1 MGAPS
6 RRLRTLLLT
15 LAILVVVGVA
25 WVLFANFWTEWLWYK
40 SVGYGGVFRT
50 KLWTRLGLFLVFGL
64 LMAAAVGLNMYFA
77 YRLRPAFRGMSMEQ
91 QSLDRY
97 RSALAPFRMWILIG
111 LSLIVGVIAGTS
123 AAGHWGTWLQFV
135 HGVSFGVKDPQFHK
149 DVSFYAFELPFY
161 RFLVNFSFVAVV
173 VGLVVAVLT
182 HYLYGGLRVQSPGA
196 RATPAA
202 QAHLSL
208 LLGLFVLL
216 KAIAYW
222 LDRYS
227 LAVHSGDFKEATEFT
242 GLRYTDANA
251 VLPAKTILFIVAL
264 ICAVLFFVNVFRRT
278 WALPI
283 VGFGLMVLS
292 AILIGGL
299 YPFIVE
305 RFQVKPNQQAKEE
318 KYISRNIEATRDA
331 YNIADVQAE
340 GYAGKTDIAPGLK
353 NEATTVASVRL
364 LDPNVVGPTFQ
375 QLQQLRQYYG
385 FATTLDVDRYK
396 VGGETTDTVIA
407 LRELNPNGGQ
417 TRNWVNDHTKYT
429 HGYGVVA
436 AQGDTIAAE
445 GYPEFLDK
453 DITPDGSGTIGHYE
467 PRIYFGEK
475 TTEYSIVGAPQGT
488 TPTEIDYPTS
498 DAAGQQVYTYE
509 GDGGVPIGSTFNKL
523 LYATKFAEG
532 NILLSDTINEKSKIL
547 YNRTPKERVEAVAPW
562 LTIDGDAY
570 PAIVDGRILWIV
582 DAYTTTN
589 GYPYATR
596 TTLGEATTDEL
607 VRQNENRGTVGN
619 TGQVNYIRNAVKA
632 TVDAYSGKVVLYQWD
647 EQDPVLKTWMKAFPG
662 TVEKKSEISPALM
675 EHLRYP
681 QDLFKVQREL
691 LTRYHVTDPKTFFNG
706 SDFWK
711 VPRDPSSGRQASGD
725 QPPYYLSM
733 SLPPAQGQVA
743 ETQQSFRLTT
753 TFVPKERQNLAA
765 FMAVNAE
772 PGPEYGRIRLLTL
785 PTETQIPGP
794 EQVQNNFTSDQV
806 VADRL
811 NVLQIGGSQVVYGN
825 LLSLPVGGGM
835 LYVEPV
841 YVRANTANSYPLMRS
856 VLAAFGN
863 KVVIE
868 NSLDAALNALF
879 SGTAPG
885 TPTTPP
891 GATPQPPGTTP
902 TPGQTTPAPGQTTP
916 APGQTTPPAQSPP
929 LKQALEDAQKA
940 IADADAALKAGDLA
954 GYQEA
959 QRRVADAV
967 ARAAQAEAAATV
979 SPPAATS
986 PPATSPPATSP
997 PATSPPATSPPATSP
1012 PATSPPATSPPASP

>member
-1 MGAPS
+1 MPERGDPGGRRIRLGAPS

-15 LAILVVVGVA
+15 LAIVVVVVVA
-25 WVLFANFWTEWLWYK
+25 WVLFANFWTDWLWYK
-40 SVGYGGVFRT
+40 SVGYGNVFTTR
-50 KLWTRLGLFLVFGL
+50 LWTRLGLFLVFGL
-64 LMAAAVGLNMYFA
+64 LMAAAVAVNMYVA

-97 RSALAPFRMWILIG
+97 RSAIAPFRVWILIG
-111 LSLIVGVIAGTS
+111 LALIVGVIAGTS
-123 AAGHWGTWLQFV
+123 ASGHWGTWLQFV
-135 HGVSFGVKDPQFHK
+135 NGVSFGVKDPQFNK
-149 DVSFYAFELPFY
+149 DVSFYAFDLPFY
-161 RFLVNFSFVAVV
+161 RFLVNFGFVAVV
-173 VGLVVAVLT
+173 VGLIVSVLT

-227 LAVHSGDFKEATEFT
+227 LAVHSGDFKDASQFT

-264 ICAVLFFVNVFRRT
+264 ICAVLFFVNVVRRT

-283 VGFGLMVLS
+283 IGFGLMVLS

-318 KYISRNIEATRDA
+318 KYINYNIQATRNA
-331 YNIADVQAE
+331 YGIQDVHAE
-340 GYAGKTDIAPGLK
+340 SYQGKTDILPGLK
-353 NEATTVASVRL
+353 NEATTSASMRL

-385 FATTLDVDRYK
+385 FTTTLDVDRYK
-396 VGGETTDTVIA
+396 IDGKTTDTVIA

-436 AQGDTIAAE
+436 AQGDRVAAE
-445 GYPEFLDK
+445 GRPDFLDK
-453 DITPDGSGTIGHYE
+453 DITPNGSGKIGNYE

-475 TTEYSIVGAPQGT
+475 TTEYSIVGAPKGAA
-488 TPTEIDYPTS
+488 PTEIDYPTS
-498 DAAGQQVYTYE
+498 DAAGQQVYTYA
-509 GDGGVPIGSTFNKL
+509 GKGGVPIGSTFNRL
-523 LYATKFAEG
+523 VFATKFAEG
-532 NILLSDTINEKSKIL
+532 NILLSDSINEKSRVL

-570 PAIVDGRILWIV
+570 PAVVDGKILWIV

-589 GYPYATR
+589 GYPYSTR
-596 TTLGEATTDEL
+596 TTLGETTADAL
-607 VRQNENRGTVGN
+607 VRQNQNRSTVGN
-619 TGQVNYIRNAVKA
+619 TGQVNYIRNSVKA
-632 TVDAYSGKVVLYQWD
+632 TVDAYSGDVVLYQWD

-662 TVEKKSEISPALM
+662 TVEKKTKISPALM

-691 LTRYHVTDPKTFFNG
+691 LTRYHVLDAKTFFNG

-711 VPRDPSSGRQASGD
+711 VPRDPSSVRQGGGD

-733 SLPPAQGQVA
+733 MMPAAQGQA
-743 ETQQSFRLTT
+743 PEAGQSFRLTT

-765 FMAVNAE
+765 FMAVTAE
-772 PGPEYGRIRLLTL
+772 PGNSYGKFRLLTL
-785 PTETQIPGP
+785 PTETAINGP
-794 EQVQNNFTSDQV
+794 EQMQNAFTSDPV
-806 VADRL
+806 VADKL

-841 YVRANTANSYPLMRS
+841 YVRANAANTYPLMKS
-856 VLAAFGN
+856 VLASFGN
-863 KVVIE
+863 RVVIRD
-868 NSLDAALNALF
+868 SLDEALSELF
-879 SGTAPG
+879 NLS
-885 TPTTPP
+885 PTTPP
-891 GATPQPPGTTP
+891 TTGTTP
-902 TPGQTTPAPGQTTP
+902 PGG
-916 APGQTTPPAQSPP
+916 TTPPPGGTTPP
-929 LKQALEDAQKA
+929 SQNPSVKAALEKAQA
-940 IADADAALKAGDLA
+940 ALQEADAALKAGDWA
-954 GYQEA
+954 KYGEA
-959 QRRVADAV
+959 QRKLIEAINE
-967 ARAAQAEAAATV
+967 ARAAEAAAAAQQPAQTPAPGQ
-979 SPPAATS
+979 SPAPNQGQQ
-986 PPATSPPATSP
+986 PPATPPAT
-997 PATSPPATSPPATSP
+997 PAGTATTRP
-1012 PATSPPATSPPASP
+1012 